1 MLFCWGA
8 GKWTFDIS
16 RLQPA
21 CSDSIDPHWFI
32 PHEASFSVC
41 LLWSMAPMG
50 SYKHPLSSCCLSCS
64 ILMCSSQLK
73 VMRFLLWYWS
83 GLQLWT
89 RNRSDSFSFINEYW
103 SLFFT
108 IYELFQII
116 VIQRSLG
123 QTVFNHSDG
132 FSFTF
137 CKKIQL
143 LSAIL
148 MLSVIRTVTRVTG
161 GLIKNSSTRWQ
172 HMAI

>member
-103 SLFFT
+103 SLFFYYLR
-108 IYELFQII
+108 IISDHCNPKKSWPNSFQPFRWFFFYFL
-116 VIQRSLG
+116 QKN
-123 QTVFNHSDG
+123 T
-132 FSFTF
+132 TPF
-137 CKKIQL
+137 CI
-143 LSAIL
+143 S
-148 MLSVIRTVTRVTG
+148 TRVTG
-161 GLIKNSSTRWQ
+161 GVIKNSSTRWQ